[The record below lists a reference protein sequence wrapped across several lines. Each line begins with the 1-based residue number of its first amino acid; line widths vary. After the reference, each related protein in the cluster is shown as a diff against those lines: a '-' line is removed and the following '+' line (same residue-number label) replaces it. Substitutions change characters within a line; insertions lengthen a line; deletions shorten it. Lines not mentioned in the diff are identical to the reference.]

1 MSTKNA
7 NGEGSVRS
15 KARSDGRWEA
25 RYTVQVEG
33 VWKRRTVYGRTRED
47 AGKRLR
53 EALTARDNGAL
64 PAPARETVGTYL
76 EGWLAGAE
84 ATVRPRTRDS
94 YRQIVRTHL
103 IPRLG
108 RIAITKLGPQQVQ
121 RMYGDLL
128 EAGLSPKTIANVHGV
143 LHRALQQAFR
153 WRILPTNVADLVDPP
168 RVPRREMKALS
179 PDQARDVLRAAE
191 NANDPLEAL
200 YRLAISAG
208 LRQGELLA
216 LRWPDVDL
224 DRGAVRVVATLEQRR
239 GQTPVLA
246 QPKSDRSRRQVD
258 LGPATVGAL
267 RAHKAEAIKDALAS
281 GQTYDRTGFVFSR
294 PDGRPLSMSIVGKS
308 WTRLNALAGV
318 PQVRFHDLRHTAA
331 TLLLSRGVH
340 PKVVSEL
347 LGHSTVAI
355 TLDVYSHVIPSMQRE
370 AAQVMDD
377 LLGG

>member
-1 MSTKNA
+1 MTKRS
-7 NGEGSVRS
+7 NGEGTIRS
-15 KARSDGRWEA
+15 KPRPDGRWEA
-25 RYTVQVEG
+25 RYTVQVDG
-33 VWKRRTVYGRTRED
+33 VWRRRYVMGRTKED
-47 AGKRLR
+47 VAKRLR
-53 EALTARDNGAL
+53 AALNARDSGSL

-76 EGWLAGAE
+76 AGWLAGAE

-128 EAGLSPKTIANVHGV
+128 AAGLSPKTIGNVHGV

-153 WRILPTNVADLVDPP
+153 WRLLPTNVADLVDPP

-191 NANDPLEAL
+191 DDPLEAL

-216 LRWPDVDL
+216 LRWPDLDL

-239 GQTPVLA
+239 GQVPVLA

-258 LGPATVGAL
+258 VGPATVEAL
-267 RAHKAEAIKDALAS
+267 RAHKARAIREALAA
-281 GQTYDRTGFVFSR
+281 GRAYDRAGFVFSR
-294 PDGRPLSMSIVGKS
+294 PDGRPLSMSIIGKD
-308 WTRLNALAGV
+308 WTRLNARAGA
-318 PQVRFHDLRHTAA
+318 PPVRFHDLRHTAA

-340 PKVVSEL
+340 PKIVSEL
-347 LGHSTVAI
+347 LGHSSVSI
-355 TLDVYSHVIPSMQRE
+355 TLDTYSHVVPSMQRE
-370 AAQVMDD
+370 AARVMDD